1 MSGIEAGLAIVFLAV
16 FLVGVTIGLV
26 IMVAIAIRR
35 DSLTEEPPD
44 VTTRGARRLTGVGK
58 RDIIYTFGSHTSDDR
73 ERVQ

>member
-1 MSGIEAGLAIVFLAV
+1 MSGIEAGLAVVFLAT

-35 DSLTEEPPD
+35 DSLTAEPPD
-44 VTTRGARRLTGVGK
+44 ATTRGARRLTGVGI
-58 RDIIYTFGSHTSDDR
+58 RDIIYTFGAEPSDDR